1 MGTAASAHQR
11 TYRAT
16 VDVTLPDNLDGGS
29 LLALASIVLTALA
42 EADVP
47 VVSADFR
54 AVPDV

>member
-1 MGTAASAHQR
+1 MTASAHKR
-11 TYRAT
+11 FRAT